1 MLYAVVAMQKEADT
15 LLAQAHIERKRTLYG
30 KRVFEGTAFG
40 KQFGLVLCG
49 VGKTN
54 AAAGTMLALTL
65 GADRLLNFGVA
76 GGVSPQA
83 RVGTLWQID
92 RAVQFDFDL
101 HAINGTPVGTLNEYQ
116 TPYFPLSC
124 RENAFPK
131 ATLASGDRF
140 TDGRAEA
147 TLFAQLGV
155 QIHEMEGAAVAHIAY
170 AAGVPCTIFKS
181 ISDGMGDDT
190 RVYTEKLQDALAALQ
205 DNMQAIFEEA
215 LHG

>member
-101 HAINGTPVGTLNEYQ
+101 HTINGTPVGTLNEYQ

-147 TLFAQLGV
+147 ALSRPGRRYTRWRERPSRTSRTRRGYPA
-155 QIHEMEGAAVAHIAY
+155 
-170 AAGVPCTIFKS
+170 PFKL
-181 ISDGMGDDT
+181 SDGMGDDT